1 MTQSH
6 PPGLPSQ
13 FNLARCVALQE
24 RFGVWWVALWRDE
37 RIASSKGVL
46 LTPVMHNFW
55 AVPHPARIFP
65 TSLGAVS
72 TDKELTDGPC
82 FSKKRSDGGMVTLS
96 VEINSNAL
104 S

>member
-1 MTQSH
+1 M
-6 PPGLPSQ
+6 
-13 FNLARCVALQE
+13 
-24 RFGVWWVALWRDE
+24 
-37 RIASSKGVL
+37 
-46 LTPVMHNFW
+46 MHNFW

-82 FSKKRSDGGMVTLS
+82 FSKKRSDGGVVTLS